1 MLKQGI
7 ANDTTLR
14 EGDPFLGIHG
24 HKTPLRHLPP
34 LCRHIHCIDEA
45 HTLVNSYDED
55 KESRFVV
62 LCQVLGAL
70 STSSLF
76 LFFLSTAGKVT
87 QFSQPH
93 GQDESDHINCSE
105 LVAPHPYITVGFDQ
119 LSYLHKFQQGQTI
132 QDITLLCFISHLR
145 RPLYVTSCYVYL
157 RAVMSKIFR

>member
-1 MLKQGI
+1 MVYWNVITILEESGKGKHYNLEGPVSFNQFKQNLTLQWPDFFEVLKQGI

-34 LCRHIHCIDEA
+34 LCRHVHCIDEA

-105 LVAPHPYITVGFDQ
+105 LVAPHPYITVGCW
-119 LSYLHKFQQGQTI
+119 L
-132 QDITLLCFISHLR
+132 
-145 RPLYVTSCYVYL
+145 
-157 RAVMSKIFR
+157 